1 MSNYSCNEH
10 GHDFHEDC
18 AACEAVDDWAS
29 MERRIAELEALVQSF
44 DAVDKARQAENAKL
58 EYRLKHT
65 HKECETCTMTALD
78 TTGLNICDG
87 CGQKIWEG
95 EK

>member
-1 MSNYSCNEH
+1 MSVLPEQ
-10 GHDFHEDC
+10 ELV
-18 AACEAVDDWAS
+18 EALA
-29 MERRIAELEALVQSF
+29 RIEELEALVQSF
-44 DAVDKARQAENAKL
+44 DAVDKARQAELEVHLENLNSQDAEIDKL

>member
-1 MSNYSCNEH
+1 MSNCNQCNEK
-10 GHDFHEDC
+10 DARLESLRETITD
-18 AACEAVDDWAS
+18 
-29 MERRIAELEALVQSF
+29 LEAKLKFMTAERDYLLATPDQ
-44 DAVDKARQAENAKL
+44 KLQAENAKL

-95 EK
+95 ER

>member
-1 MSNYSCNEH
+1 MDKPGTRSYIHCTP
-10 GHDFHEDC
+10 
-18 AACEAVDDWAS
+18 EAK
-29 MERRIAELEALVQSF
+29 RIAELEMRVERLEMEL
-44 DAVDKARQAENAKL
+44 KAEEEVGRRKVAEL

-65 HKECETCTMTALD
+65 HKECENCTMTALD

-95 EK
+95 EG

>member
-1 MSNYSCNEH
+1 MSEQCPHIVGMSWCEQ
-10 GHDFHEDC
+10 C
-18 AACEAVDDWAS
+18 AE
-29 MERRIAELEALVQSF
+29 ERIAELEVEL
-44 DAVDKARQAENAKL
+44 AKL

-65 HKECETCTMTALD
+65 HKLCETCLMTALD

-95 EK
+95 E